1 MPLLNTITTP
11 YAEAFLQVAE
21 SRNEVDEVVTQAKS
35 ILELW
40 NTCPEFS
47 DAMASPVLEVNQK
60 KAALEKLFSNEVTPS
75 FLNLLKLLADRQR
88 IGLLNSV
95 LERLLEIYREQR
107 NIALATITSAS
118 ALNDDQQSELLKKVQ
133 SIAGTDNL
141 EIDLKVD
148 SELIGGFVVNVGSK
162 VIDASIAGQ
171 VRRLGLAL
179 AKVSQS
185 FSDFLPLFLPFHL
198 PQLQLIPWFL
208 YVPTRSVQSLNSR
221 LLITISQYL

>member
-21 SRNEVDEVVTQAKS
+21 SRKEVDEVVTQAKS

-47 DAMASPVLEVNQK
+47 DAMSSPVLEVNQK
-60 KAALEKLFSNEVTPS
+60 KAALEKLFSSQVTPS

-118 ALNDDQQSELLKKVQ
+118 ALNEDQQSELLKKVQ
-133 SIAGTDNL
+133 SIAGTNNL

-179 AKVSQS
+179 AKVS
-185 FSDFLPLFLPFHL
+185 
-198 PQLQLIPWFL
+198 
-208 YVPTRSVQSLNSR
+208 
-221 LLITISQYL
+221 